1 MNKLLR
7 HRNFPTA
14 FQNIW
19 RHKKATSYSAN
30 WGKRSHARDEVGE
43 AREDELRV
51 KLKRGMSTMTL
62 RSARK
67 LARKR
72 KSILN
77 AMVRKAYVSH
87 DFVRHPKLYIFVF
100 SQNS

>member
-1 MNKLLR
+1 
-7 HRNFPTA
+7 
-14 FQNIW
+14 
-19 RHKKATSYSAN
+19 
-30 WGKRSHARDEVGE
+30 
-43 AREDELRV
+43 
-51 KLKRGMSTMTL
+51 MTL

-87 DFVRHPKLYIFVF
+87 DFVRHPKLYIFVDFFLKILVGRKTIITHELLFLQRKTLAQRAAELFYMSKKPTLGKRALDF
-100 SQNS
+100 SI